1 MNINQSMDYSKL
13 NPIELNAISIAHQNI
28 NQPKGAAYAP
38 SYPYFCAALEE
49 LGATLETAP
58 LISLSGLKILHDELL
73 TINKHLV
80 EMSPKPPSLD
90 PEEMAGKLT
99 NDELIDGLLKSG
111 VVVSLVNTFSHIQNL
126 VSMRIAMLEKGEFM
140 EAVNEQIN

>member
-1 MNINQSMDYSKL
+1 M
-13 NPIELNAISIAHQNI
+13 
-28 NQPKGAAYAP
+28 
-38 SYPYFCAALEE
+38 
-49 LGATLETAP
+49 
-58 LISLSGLKILHDELL
+58 